1 MKTLLITLLS
11 IITFLPI
18 PKIEKPETVTITLT
32 VEGIRNSRGTIGIA
46 LHNEAK
52 TFPDGE
58 AFITKEISLSSSGS
72 IEVVFEHVPAG
83 NYAFAIMHDENNSGE
98 IDFNEYGM
106 PLEGFCFSN
115 EAMGE
120 NGPPDFDQASF
131 SADSDTKLSATLIYL
146 L

>member
-11 IITFLPI
+11 IITFLPV
-18 PKIEKPETVTITLT
+18 PKMEKLETVTITLT
-32 VEGIRNSRGTIGIA
+32 VDGIRSSRGAIGIA
-46 LHNEAK
+46 LHNEASA
-52 TFPDGE
+52 FPDAE
-58 AFITKEISLSSSGS
+58 PFISKEISLSSSGS
-72 IEVVFEHVPAG
+72 IEVVFENVPAG

-98 IDFNEYGM
+98 VDFNEYGM